1 MILEKSGAGSKT
13 SDGIINMGGYGS
25 GRWRGGKPDR
35 KTVVESCLALEINAL
50 ARAGVVR
57 PSVDHRGAWKW
68 WNQTED
74 DEEPDPEKDKPS
86 AAIGFHVRTRGDSGT
101 IKLDYS
107 ATVIE
112 AGGSRAAALMS
123 YRIALETSGLPSGG
137 IRWWFIC
144 PARRGEDTEP
154 CRRRVRKLFL
164 PRGCR
169 VFACRHCHDLSY
181 TSCRESRR
189 LTGIARMLAA
199 DCHIRPRN
207 VERMLSEDDRERD
220 RRMREPFQGAV
231 FA

>member
-1 MILEKSGAGSKT
+1 
-13 SDGIINMGGYGS
+13 MGGNGS
-25 GRWRGGKPDR
+25 GRWGGGKVDR
-35 KTVVESCLALEINAL
+35 KTVVESCLALDINAL

-57 PSVDHRGAWKW
+57 RNVDLRGAWKW

-74 DEEPDPEKDKPS
+74 DQNPNSEKDKPS
-86 AAIGFHVRTRGDSGT
+86 AALGFHVRTRGDSGS

-123 YRIALETSGLPSGG
+123 YPIALETSGLPSGG
-137 IRWWFIC
+137 LRWWFIC
-144 PARRGEDTEP
+144 PAQRGEDAEP
-154 CRRRVRKLFL
+154 CRRRVGKLYL

-169 VFACRHCHDLSY
+169 VFACRHCYDLTY

-189 LTGIARMLAA
+189 LTGIARTLAA
-199 DCHIRPRN
+199 DCRIPPRN
-207 VERMLSEDDRERD
+207 IEKMMIEDDRERD
-220 RRMREPFQGAV
+220 RSRREPFQKAV

>member
-1 MILEKSGAGSKT
+1 
-13 SDGIINMGGYGS
+13 MGGYGS

-35 KTVVESCLALEINAL
+35 KTVVESCLALDINAL
-50 ARAGVVR
+50 ARARVVR
-57 PSVDHRGAWKW
+57 PNVDLRGAWKW

-74 DEEPDPEKDKPS
+74 DQDPEPEKNKPS
-86 AAIGFHVRTRGDSGT
+86 AAIGFHVRTRGDSGS

-123 YRIALETSGLPSGG
+123 YPIALETSGLPSGG
-137 IRWWFIC
+137 LRWWFIC
-144 PARRGEDTEP
+144 PAQRGEDVEP
-154 CRRRVRKLFL
+154 CRRRVGKLFL
-164 PRGCR
+164 PRGRR
-169 VFACRHCHDLSY
+169 VFACRHCYDLTY

-199 DCHIRPRN
+199 DCRIPPQN
-207 VERMLSEDDRERD
+207 VERMLREEDRERD
-220 RRMREPFQGAV
+220 RRRREPFQGAV